1 MVNMELKTLFSPKK
15 IGNVEIQNRIVRS
28 ATELAA
34 ADDAGHVTDEYIE
47 IYKKLAEGGIGLI
60 ITEVTAIDEEG
71 KIQRTRQKCLF
82 DDSFIAGNKKLCDVV
97 HEYADVKIAPQL
109 NHAGR
114 QGPNSVAPH
123 PYTYKIPMLK
133 KEKPCRPMSAKD
145 IQQLIKDFGSA
156 ARRAYESGYDMV
168 QLNGG
173 HGWLLNNFQ
182 SAYINQRTDEY
193 GGSTEARTKILVDIY
208 NEIID
213 QTSRDFPVCIKMN
226 GQDFVEG
233 GIDLDEAETITKIL
247 VDTGYAAIEPSGGGG
262 VTIFQDP
269 SYPFVV
275 IKSPDQENYFLETV
289 KRLKPVMKDVPVM
302 LMGGVRNPEIAEK
315 LLQDGTIDFISMSR
329 PFIYEPGL
337 ANRWK
342 SGDTSPA
349 LCTSCNKCLPT
360 SRPGPVFCPIQRK
373 AEKRRKRLEAEGKA

>member
-1 MVNMELKTLFSPKK
+1 MELKTLFSPKK
-15 IGNVEIQNRIVRS
+15 IGNVEIKNRIVRS
-28 ATELAA
+28 ATELVA
-34 ADDAGHVTDEYIE
+34 ADDAGYISDQYIE
-47 IYKKLAEGGIGLI
+47 TYKKLAEGGVGLI

-71 KIQRTRQKCLF
+71 KIQSRGQQCLF
-82 DDSFIAGNKKLCDVV
+82 DDSYIAGNKKLCDVV
-97 HEYADVKIAPQL
+97 HEISDVKIAPQL

-114 QGPNSVAPH
+114 VRGVAPH
-123 PYTYKIPMLK
+123 PYTYKIMN
-133 KEKPCRPMSAKD
+133 KEKPCRPMSAED
-145 IQQLIKDFGSA
+145 IQQLIKNFGNA

-193 GGSTEARTKILVDIY
+193 GGSTEGRTKVLVDIY
-208 NEIID
+208 NEITD
-213 QTSRDFPVCIKMN
+213 QTSKDFPVCIKIN

-233 GIDLDEAETITKIL
+233 GVTLDEAEKITKIL

-269 SYPFVV
+269 SYPFVIV
-275 IKSPDQENYFLETV
+275 KSPDQENYFLETV
-289 KRLKPVMKDVPVM
+289 KRLKPAMKDVPVM

-315 LLQDGTIDFISMSR
+315 LLNEGTIDFISMSR

-337 ANRWK
+337 PNRWK

-349 LCTSCNKCLPT
+349 LCTSCNKCLST
-360 SRPGPVFCPIQRK
+360 GRPGPVFCPIYTK
-373 AEKRRKRLEAEGKA
+373 AEKRRKRQEAEGKA

>member
-1 MVNMELKTLFSPKK
+1 MVCIELKTLFSPKK
-15 IGNVEIQNRIVRS
+15 IGNVEIKNRIVRS

-34 ADDAGHVTDEYIE
+34 ADDAGYVTDEYIDM
-47 IYKKLAEGGIGLI
+47 YKKLAEGGVGLI

-71 KIQRTRQKCLF
+71 KIQRQKQKCLF
-82 DDSFIAGNKKLCDVV
+82 DDSFIEGNKKLCDAV
-97 HEYADVKIAPQL
+97 HEYSDVKIAPQL

-114 QGPNSVAPH
+114 QGPNGVAPH
-123 PYTYKIPMLK
+123 PYTYKVIG
-133 KEKPCRPMSAKD
+133 KEKPCRPMSADD
-145 IQQLIKDFGSA
+145 IQKLIKDFGSA

-193 GGSTEARTKILVDIY
+193 GGSIEARTKVLVDIY
-208 NEIID
+208 NEIKD
-213 QTSRDFPVCIKMN
+213 QAGKDFPVCIKIN

-233 GIDLDEAETITKIL
+233 GITFDEAEVITKIL

-269 SYPFVV
+269 SYPFVIV
-275 IKSPDQENYFLETV
+275 KSPDQENYFLETV

-315 LLQDGTIDFISMSR
+315 LLQEGTIEFISMSR

-337 ANRWK
+337 PNRWK
-342 SGDTSPA
+342 CGDTSPA
-349 LCTSCNKCLPT
+349 FCTSCNKCLPT
-360 SRPGPVFCPIQRK
+360 SRPGPVYCPIQRK
-373 AEKRRKRLEAEGKA
+373 AEKRKKRLEAEGKA

>member
-1 MVNMELKTLFSPKK
+1 MICIELKTLFSPKK
-15 IGNVEIQNRIVRS
+15 IGNVEIKNRIVRS
-28 ATELAA
+28 ATELVA
-34 ADDAGHVTDEYIE
+34 ADDAGYVTDQYIE
-47 IYKKLAEGGIGLI
+47 TYKKLAEGGVGLI

-71 KIQRTRQKCLF
+71 KIQSTGQQCLF
-82 DDSFIAGNKKLCDVV
+82 DDSFIAGNKKLCDTV
-97 HEYADVKIAPQL
+97 HEISDVKIAPQL

-114 QGPNSVAPH
+114 VRGVAPH
-123 PYTYKIPMLK
+123 PYTYKIMN
-133 KEKPCRPMSAKD
+133 KEKPCRPMSADD
-145 IQQLIKDFGSA
+145 IQQLIKNFGSA

-193 GGSTEARTKILVDIY
+193 GGSTEGRTKVLVDIY
-208 NEIID
+208 NEITD
-213 QTSRDFPVCIKMN
+213 QTDKNYPVCIKIN

-233 GIDLDEAETITKIL
+233 GITLDEAEKITKIL
-247 VDTGYAAIEPSGGGG
+247 VDTGYAAFEPSGGGG

-275 IKSPDQENYFLETV
+275 VKSPDQENYFLETV
-289 KRLKPVMKDVPVM
+289 KRLKPAMKDVPVM

-315 LLQDGTIDFISMSR
+315 LLQEGTIDFISMSR

-337 ANRWK
+337 PNRWK

-360 SRPGPVFCPIQRK
+360 SRPGPVYCPIQKK
-373 AEKRRKRLEAEGKA
+373 AEKRRLRQEAEGKS

>member
-1 MVNMELKTLFSPKK
+1 MVYIELKTLFSPKK
-15 IGNVEIQNRIVRS
+15 IGNVEIKNRIVRS
-28 ATELAA
+28 ATELVA
-34 ADDAGHVTDEYIE
+34 ADDAGYVTDQYIE
-47 IYKKLAEGGIGLI
+47 TYKKLAEGGVGLI

-71 KIQRTRQKCLF
+71 KIQSTGQQCLF
-82 DDSFIAGNKKLCDVV
+82 DDSFIAGNKKLCDTV
-97 HEYADVKIAPQL
+97 HEISDVKIAPQL

-114 QGPNSVAPH
+114 VRGVAPH
-123 PYTYKIPMLK
+123 PYTYKIMN
-133 KEKPCRPMSAKD
+133 KEKPCRPMSADD
-145 IQQLIKDFGSA
+145 IQQLIKNFGSA

-193 GGSTEARTKILVDIY
+193 GGSTEGRTKVLVDIY
-208 NEIID
+208 NEITD
-213 QTSRDFPVCIKMN
+213 QTDKKYPVCIKIN

-233 GIDLDEAETITKIL
+233 GITLDEAEKITKIL
-247 VDTGYAAIEPSGGGG
+247 VDTGYAAFEPSGGGG

-275 IKSPDQENYFLETV
+275 VKSPDQENYFLETV
-289 KRLKPVMKDVPVM
+289 KRLKPAMKDVPVM

-315 LLQDGTIDFISMSR
+315 LLQEGTIDFISMSR

-337 ANRWK
+337 PNRWK

-360 SRPGPVFCPIQRK
+360 SRPGPVYCPIQKK
-373 AEKRRKRLEAEGKA
+373 AEKRRLRQEAEGKS

>member
-1 MVNMELKTLFSPKK
+1 MELKTLFSPKK
-15 IGNVEIQNRIVRS
+15 IGNVEIKNRIVRS

-34 ADDAGHVTDEYIE
+34 ADDAGYVTDEYIE
-47 IYKKLAEGGIGLI
+47 FYKKLAEGGVGLI

-71 KIQRTRQKCLF
+71 KIQRKKQKCLF
-82 DDSFIAGNKKLCDVV
+82 DDSFIAGNKKLCDAV
-97 HEYADVKIAPQL
+97 HDISEVKIVPQL

-114 QGPNSVAPH
+114 QGPNGVAPH
-123 PYTYKIPMLK
+123 PYVYKIMK
-133 KEKPCRPMSAKD
+133 KEKPCRPMSAED
-145 IQQLIKDFGSA
+145 IQKLIKDFGSA
-156 ARRAYESGYDMV
+156 ARRAYEAGYDMV

-193 GGSTEARTKILVDIY
+193 GGSTEGRTKILVDIY
-208 NEIID
+208 NEITD
-213 QTSRDFPVCIKMN
+213 QVSKDFPVCIKIN

-233 GIDLDEAETITKIL
+233 GIDFNEAEKITKIL
-247 VDTGYAAIEPSGGGG
+247 VDTGYAAFEPSGGGG

-275 IKSPDQENYFLETV
+275 IKSSDQENYFLETV
-289 KRLKPVMKDVPVM
+289 KRLKPAMKDVPVM

-315 LLQDGTIDFISMSR
+315 LLQEGTIDFISMSR

-337 ANRWK
+337 PNRWK
-342 SGDTSPA
+342 SGDSSPA
-349 LCTSCNKCLPT
+349 LCISCNACLGVT
-360 SRPGPVFCPIQRK
+360 RASNTYCVTK
-373 AEKRRKRLEAEGKA
+373 KKLEEKK